1 MRNSSLVECPRTE
14 DLPGLK
20 RGAEF
25 ADFGF
30 ASKVVEERSARGE
43 AAPRGAVDRA
53 EVSMP
58 VSVTMRGGN
67 PLHHL
72 TEVSR
77 ARVAPPGSV
86 GT

>member
-1 MRNSSLVECPRTE
+1 MRNSSLVEYLCTE

-20 RGAEF
+20 HHTEF
-25 ADFGF
+25 TD
-30 ASKVVEERSARGE
+30 SRYSRVVEERSMRGE
-43 AAPRGAVDRA
+43 AVPKGAVDCI

-58 VSVTMRGGN
+58 VSVTIRGEN

-72 TEVSR
+72 TKVSW
-77 ARVAPPGSV
+77 ARVVLPGLV

>member
-1 MRNSSLVECPRTE
+1 MRNSSLVEYLRTE

-20 RGAEF
+20 HNTEF
-25 ADFGF
+25 AD
-30 ASKVVEERSARGE
+30 AALSRCVVEERSDGGE
-43 AAPRGAVDRA
+43 AASKGAVDLP

-72 TEVSR
+72 TKVSR
-77 ARVAPPGSV
+77 ARVVPPGLV